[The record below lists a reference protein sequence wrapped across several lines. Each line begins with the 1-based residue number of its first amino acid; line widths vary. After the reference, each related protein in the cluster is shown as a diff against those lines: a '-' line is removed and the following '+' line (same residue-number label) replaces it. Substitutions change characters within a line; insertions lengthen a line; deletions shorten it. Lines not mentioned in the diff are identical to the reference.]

1 MLEATYHK
9 MMVQTPPDKRLE
21 AVRAVSK
28 LLGESSGLL
37 DLTWLG
43 NISDGDTVEEH
54 HSANDMALII
64 MY

>member
-1 MLEATYHK
+1 

-28 LLGESSGLL
+28 LLGESSGLM